1 MAFQYYDEPRISGP
15 QANPYVVETPQS
27 QQQQQGIPQG
37 PGLQGLKEL
46 FGLGGAGEAVGGVAG
61 QGTGTAAGGGAMGGG
76 VAGGGELGAMLGG
89 SGGATGASGAGS
101 AGGGGSAFASAG
113 PWAALAAAVIAN
125 EYSANEAGRRP
136 ENESQWARDALTG
149 KVTTY
154 DAPYLTQKV
163 FGKDQFGFGGDI
175 IGGAELSTGD
185 FSNAWE
191 AFKEQGTIGK
201 IGKALTFWS

>member
-27 QQQQQGIPQG
+27 QQQQGIPQG

-89 SGGATGASGAGS
+89 SGGATGASGASGAGS

-163 FGKDQFGFGGDI
+163 FGKDQFGLGGDI

-185 FSNAWE
+185 FSNAWD
-191 AFKEQGTIGK
+191 AFKNQGTIGK
-201 IGKALTFWS
+201 ILDIF

>member
-1 MAFQYYDEPRISGP
+1 MAFQYYDDPRISGP
-15 QANPYVVETPQS
+15 QSNPYVVETPQN
-27 QQQQQGIPQG
+27 QQRQQPIPQG

-46 FGLGGAGEAVGGVAG
+46 FGFGGAGEAVGGVAG

-76 VAGGGELGAMLGG
+76 
-89 SGGATGASGAGS
+89 T
-101 AGGGGSAFASAG
+101 AGGGGSALSGAG

-154 DAPYLTQKV
+154 DAPYLSQKA
-163 FGKDQFGFGGDI
+163 FGKDQFGLGGDI
-175 IGGAELSTGD
+175 VGGAELSTGD
-185 FSNAWE
+185 FSNAWD
-191 AFKEQGTIGK
+191 AFKNQGTIGK
-201 IGKALTFWS
+201 ILDIF